1 MSGTH
6 RQIATHIPG
15 QENSGDYAPG
25 VPETHL
31 TSPRPSAAQRLLILW
46 ILLSLLS
53 TPGCRE
59 EPGGA
64 GAGRADVAPSASP
77 PEIVPLDRELAGDS
91 ATLTRGVHLFVD
103 ASTASAGGS
112 GTREDPLP
120 GLGAALER
128 LPPLISNAIT
138 IHLAPGRYE
147 SWGGAAETKEGL
159 TLDRPMSRSG
169 RVSIVG
175 SGAQFRE
182 RAPLG
187 EVVLDWGPGGFMVL
201 ARQGHWT
208 LESLQIGRN
217 RESQRGGVDV
227 VGPALLELRDVRIRT
242 GSRQGAGI
250 RARHG
255 GRVRLL
261 GEILL
266 NEHLRFQRATPDTF
280 CRIRA
285 EYGGQVQFAQREG
298 ASLTLG
304 NGNLDAGYY
313 GVIELGSEQA
323 SVTSW
328 SERWNTISINNSG
341 RVDLHGTTLRV
352 AAPDP
357 RNTLIGLE
365 HDGHMLAEGAHVI
378 LEAQGN
384 TNGVV
389 LQKGSSL
396 YCTDLEIVGEIRRSL
411 VAMSGSNL
419 VVGVD
424 GDLEEVAASSG
435 ASIIVSRLS
444 GRLIGPVKTRS
455 GGHVTLPEESPADDE
470 GL

>member
-1 MSGTH
+1 
-6 RQIATHIPG
+6 
-15 QENSGDYAPG
+15 
-25 VPETHL
+25 L
-31 TSPRPSAAQRLLILW
+31 TLW
-46 ILLSLLS
+46 LLLSLL
-53 TPGCRE
+53 
-59 EPGGA
+59 
-64 GAGRADVAPSASP
+64 SP

-266 NEHLRFQRATPDTF
+266 K
-280 CRIRA
+280 
-285 EYGGQVQFAQREG
+285 YGGQVQFAQREG

-470 GL
+470 KL